1 MHLNHQYLWTTWVL
15 ALGCAPC
22 WPSGQPDCKGS
33 HTIRVE
39 DEDGAR
45 VYEYN
50 GRIDT
55 LDGARSIEVNC
66 REGGYTSTP
75 DYACSNVGLTI
86 SPVEGGVVVHLES
99 LDGSQMARGEFK
111 LDVTS
116 ATDSCDCDRYETHA
130 LVLREVD

>member
-1 MHLNHQYLWTTWVL
+1 MHLNRQHLCITWVL

-22 WPSGQPDCKGS
+22 WPGGQPDCKGS

-45 VYEYN
+45 VYDYK

-66 REGGYTSTP
+66 REGDYTSTP

-86 SPVEGGVVVHLES
+86 SPVEGGVVVQLES
-99 LDGSQMARGEFK
+99 LDGTQMAAGEYT
-111 LDVTS
+111 LEITP
-116 ATDSCDCDRYETHA
+116 ATDSCDCARYETHT
-130 LVLREVD
+130 LILSETN